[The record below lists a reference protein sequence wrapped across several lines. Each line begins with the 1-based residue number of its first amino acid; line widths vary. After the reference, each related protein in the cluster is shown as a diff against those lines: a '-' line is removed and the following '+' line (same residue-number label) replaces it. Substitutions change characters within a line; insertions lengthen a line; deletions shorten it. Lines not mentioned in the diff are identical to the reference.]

1 MTSDVTRL
9 LADWREQGDERALDA
24 LVPLVYEELRRLAA
38 ARLRGEREG
47 HTLQP
52 TALVH
57 EAYARLVRAE
67 LSFSDRVHF
76 FAVAAQMMRRV
87 LVDHARRARSA
98 KRGGG
103 LRAVT
108 LEEHVASPGADTMDI
123 LALDQALERLA
134 EQEPRK
140 ARAVELHFFGGL
152 SYKETAEA
160 LEVSEATVD
169 RDIRMARAWLATEM
183 SEDA

>member
-1 MTSDVTRL
+1 MASDVTRL
-9 LADWREQGDERALDA
+9 LADWREHGDERALDA

-38 ARLRGEREG
+38 ARLRGEQEG

-57 EAYARLVRAE
+57 EAYARLVQAD

-76 FAVAAQMMRRV
+76 FAVAAQMMRRI
-87 LVDHARRARSA
+87 LVDHARKAKSA

-108 LEEHVASPGADTMDI
+108 LEDNLASTGDDAMDI

-134 EQEPRK
+134 EREPRK

-183 SEDA
+183 SDGA